1 MLFTTVCA
9 YPAQENWSKG
19 EKQIKGGLLG
29 LTGVLQS
36 GLYVWN
42 VLALWC
48 ARKISFHTLVMSV
61 KSRPIAVA
69 GRDGSYIVDPSF
81 E

>member
-1 MLFTTVCA
+1 M
-9 YPAQENWSKG
+9 G
-19 EKQIKGGLLG
+19 EKQIIEGLQG
-29 LTGVLQS
+29 LTRVLQS

-42 VLALWC
+42 VLSLWC
-48 ARKISFHTLVMSV
+48 DRKISFRTLVMSV

-69 GRDGSYIVDPSF
+69 GRDGSYIVDPTF

>member
-1 MLFTTVCA
+1 M
-9 YPAQENWSKG
+9 G
-19 EKQIKGGLLG
+19 EKQINGDLPDWMR
-29 LTGVLQS
+29 VLQS